1 MSRDARALDV
11 QDLQRCIRE
20 LGDVFDSPEWRNEPL
35 TGALVASALRKAA
48 YPGSRRG
55 SMLSQKLR
63 AVIRRTVRRR
73 VDGARPHLVVV
84 DEIESH
90 T

>member
-1 MSRDARALDV
+1 MPADSRALDV

-20 LGDVFDSPEWRNEPL
+20 LGDVFDSPEWRNEEL

-48 YPGSRRG
+48 YPGTRRG

-63 AVIRRTVRRR
+63 AVVRRNVR
-73 VDGARPHLVVV
+73 RGVAGARPHLVVV